1 MIPEQELD
9 KGLLTLK
16 MIWIA
21 MLVSLA
27 IYLFVGLRVYVRLN
41 VSIKEDTFAIVRII
55 LYIISFVTLFVTGYF
70 RKFILSGKSQ
80 RWRPAQASQHPILQK
95 YSTATI
101 VSLAMSESIGIYGLV
116 LFFLGKNTIDLY
128 LLILISAAATVMY
141 RPRKDEVISLSQ
153 KSQED
158 STPGSAPA

>member
-1 MIPEQELD
+1 MIAEQELD

-16 MIWIA
+16 MIWFS
-21 MLVSLA
+21 MLVSLG
-27 IYLFVGLRVYVRLN
+27 IYLFLGRWAQVNLN
-41 VSIKEDTFAIVRII
+41 TSIKEDTFAMLRTI
-55 LYIISFVTLFVTGYF
+55 LYIVSFVTLFVTRYF

-101 VSLAMSESIGIYGLV
+101 VALAMSESIGLYGLV
-116 LFFLGKNTIDLY
+116 LFFLGKNTMDLY
-128 LLILISAAATVMY
+128 LLILISAAAMLMY

-153 KSQED
+153 ASQED
-158 STPGSAPA
+158 LAPGITP